1 MLQGPQRTC
10 FDFNLDPRATHA
22 RRPLEDH
29 PQPETEMSTATLP
42 FRFRRASSSS
52 LVVFLSFAA
61 AVGCGGSEVG
71 GGDGADPAPSGGSA
85 STANPTPNPTPSQGA
100 ASSNGEQTPAASP
113 PSSNPTNPASNESN
127 TTPASVD
134 GANVGA
140 ACAELGTSDACGA
153 CVCSECGTELDT
165 CANTPGCPEIL
176 ACVRENGC
184 SGTDCFCGDAALPRC
199 FNGGGDGPCKDV
211 VLAAPGGR
219 EPTLADPSGGPAS
232 DAALEVGECADDDD
246 RCADVCDVGL

>member
-1 MLQGPQRTC
+1 MP
-10 FDFNLDPRATHA
+10 
-22 RRPLEDH
+22 
-29 PQPETEMSTATLP
+29 TATLS

-52 LVVFLSFAA
+52 LVVLLTLAA

-71 GGDGADPAPSGGSA
+71 GGDDADPAPSGGST
-85 STANPTPNPTPSQGA
+85 STANPTPNPTPSPGA
-100 ASSNGEQTPAASP
+100 AASNGEQTPNTTP
-113 PSSNPTNPASNESN
+113 PSSTPNPANASNESN
-127 TTPASVD
+127 TTPASID
-134 GANVGA
+134 DANVGA

-153 CVCSECGTELDT
+153 CVCSECGSELDT

-199 FNGGGDGPCKDV
+199 FNRGGDGPCKDA

-219 EPTLADPSGGPAS
+219 EPTLDDPSGGPAS

>member
-1 MLQGPQRTC
+1 MSP
-10 FDFNLDPRATHA
+10 AT
-22 RRPLEDH
+22 P
-29 PQPETEMSTATLP
+29 S

-52 LVVFLSFAA
+52 LVVILAVAA
-61 AVGCGGSEVG
+61 AVACGGSEVG
-71 GGDGADPAPSGGSA
+71 GGDGAEPAPSGGA
-85 STANPTPNPTPSQGA
+85 TSTANPTPNPAPSQGVA
-100 ASSNGEQTPAASP
+100 GSNSEQAPVNSP
-113 PSSNPTNPASNESN
+113 PSSNPNPVSPASNETD

-153 CVCSECGTELDT
+153 CVCSECGSELDT
-165 CANTPGCPEIL
+165 CANTPGCPDIL

-219 EPTLADPSGGPAS
+219 EPTLNDPSGGPAS

>member
-1 MLQGPQRTC
+1 MSP
-10 FDFNLDPRATHA
+10 AT
-22 RRPLEDH
+22 
-29 PQPETEMSTATLP
+29 QP
-42 FRFRRASSSS
+42 FRFRRASSPS
-52 LVVFLSFAA
+52 LVVLLTLAA

-71 GGDGADPAPSGGSA
+71 GGDGADPAPSGGA
-85 STANPTPNPTPSQGA
+85 PSTANPAPSPTPSQGTA
-100 ASSNGEQTPAASP
+100 PSTGEQTPPASS
-113 PSSNPTNPASNESN
+113 PSSSPDPANPASNESN

-153 CVCSECGTELDT
+153 CVCTECGTELDT

-184 SGTDCFCGDAALPRC
+184 SGTDCFCGDAALTRC
-199 FNGGGDGPCKDV
+199 FDGGGDGPCKDA

-219 EPTLADPSGGPAS
+219 EPTLNDPSGGPAS

-246 RCADVCDVGL
+246 GCADVCDVGL

>member
-1 MLQGPQRTC
+1 
-10 FDFNLDPRATHA
+10 
-22 RRPLEDH
+22 
-29 PQPETEMSTATLP
+29 MSTATPP

-52 LVVFLSFAA
+52 LFFLTLAT
-61 AVGCGGSEVG
+61 AVACGGSEVG
-71 GGDGADPAPSGGSA
+71 GGGSADPAPSGGSA
-85 STANPTPNPTPSQGA
+85 PTANPVPSPTPSQGA
-100 ASSNGEQTPAASP
+100 PPSSEGQTPVNSP
-113 PSSNPTNPASNESN
+113 PSSNPANPSNESN

-140 ACAELGTSDACGA
+140 ACEELGTSDACGV
-153 CVCSECGTELDT
+153 CVCSECGAELDT

-184 SGTDCFCGDAALPRC
+184 SGTDCFCGDAALTRC

-219 EPTLADPSGGPAS
+219 EPTLSDPSGGPAS